1 MSGTPGLTLEIQLTG
16 AELSRTAMRRDPV
29 QVLGSGDPG
38 PAREERQVKDPK
50 QNRTLSC
57 GE

>member
-29 QVLGSGDPG
+29 QILGSGDPG

-50 QNRTLSC
+50 
-57 GE
+57 